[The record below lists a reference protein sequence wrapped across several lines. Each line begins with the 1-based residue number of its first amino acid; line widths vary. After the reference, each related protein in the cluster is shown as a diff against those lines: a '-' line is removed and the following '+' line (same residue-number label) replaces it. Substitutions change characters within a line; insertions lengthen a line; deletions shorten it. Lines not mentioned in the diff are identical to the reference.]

1 MYGLPLDTDLRFLEE
16 RALQQVCVGANK
28 VILHFGDGVSLT
40 IQTDVAHKSPEGSLI
55 ALYGSILPSVPTLV
69 GLINATVK
77 NARAMSPGT
86 LVLLFSTGDVL
97 EIYDSSTEYESYQI
111 WHGNDVITV

>member
-16 RALQQVCVGANK
+16 RALQQVCIGANEA
-28 VILHFGDGVSLT
+28 ILNFDDGVSLT
-40 IQTDVAHKSPEGSLI
+40 IQTDVAHMSPEGNLI
-55 ALYGSILPSVPTLV
+55 ALYRSILPSVPTLV

-86 LVLLFSTGDVL
+86 LVLRFSTGDVL
-97 EIYDSSTEYESYQI
+97 EIYDSSTEYESYQV
-111 WHGNDVITV
+111 WHGSDVIIV